1 MSRQRAPE
9 SERGS
14 DADVPQGTDGDAT
27 ADESRRYDPVDT
39 VCPSCS
45 VGCGL
50 RYSDR
55 TGGAVGREEAPVN
68 PEGRLCPKGI
78 EAFDGLDEN
87 RLTEPLVR
95 KDGELVPASWEEA
108 LDRVERELGGLVDAH
123 GPDSL
128 AFLGAP
134 RCTNEENYLF
144 AKLARTLGTNNVDN
158 RARIC
163 HRSAVTATTRRF
175 GCGAMTNTLEDLSEA
190 DAFLVVG
197 SNPAAQQPIAF
208 DGYVRP
214 AVNDG
219 ATLVHVDPRANRTT
233 RAADVHLAA
242 RPGTDALLV
251 NLLVAELLELG
262 AVDRE
267 FVEARTTGFDAFVD
281 SFEGFDVAAGA
292 ERTGVEREEI
302 RRVARTIADA
312 DGTAVIV
319 GTGAEADDHRGTA
332 TVDALLNLL
341 LLTGNVGRRG
351 AGMNVLRGLNN
362 EQGAND
368 VGARPTTLPG
378 FDPVDDSE
386 ARERVATEWGV
397 DPSDLPTEPGLS
409 ELEAVRA
416 FGDEVRGAYVL
427 GENPAVTRMETQF
440 VARKF
445 ESLDFLLVQDIAPSE
460 TVEHADVVLPGSA
473 WAEKGGTVT
482 NLDRQ
487 VQRMRAAASPPDS
500 ARRDIDVVRELGRRL
515 TGTAFAAETPEGVF
529 EELTRVNPLYAGMS
543 YAGLESGSQRWPFPE
558 GATEGVGVLHRDRFA
573 NGEKR
578 APLLPVDAGDGDGT
592 DGKDAAAGGDSLAG
606 LVVLTRTRLNE
617 GGSGA
622 DDGDAP
628 ELLVHPDDAAARG
641 VRDGTRVVLDG
652 AEAVEAVAS
661 LSGDVRE
668 GAVFLDA
675 EWADRLLAGRESR
688 SVEVRTAD
696 SESDSGS
703 DSGTDPTP
711 ASN

>member
-1 MSRQRAPE
+1 MSRQRASEPKSESDPE
-9 SERGS
+9 SEADTPS
-14 DADVPQGTDGDAT
+14 DADETT
-27 ADESRRYDPVDT
+27 RRYAPVDT

-55 TGGAVGREEAPVN
+55 TGGAVGREGAPVN

-78 EAFDGLDEN
+78 EAFDGLDED
-87 RLTEPLVR
+87 RLTTPLVR
-95 KDGELVPASWEEA
+95 EDGTLVPASWEEA

-144 AKLARTLGTNNVDN
+144 GKLARTLGTNNVDN

-175 GCGAMTNTLEDLSEA
+175 GCGAMTNTLEDISEA
-190 DAFLVVG
+190 DVFLVVG

-208 DGYVRP
+208 DSYVRP

-251 NLLVAELLELG
+251 RLLLAELLELD

-267 FVEARTTGFDAFVD
+267 FVEERTTGFEAFAD
-281 SFEGFDVAAGA
+281 SFEEFDVDAGV
-292 ERTGVEREEI
+292 ERTGVDAEKI
-302 RRVARTIADA
+302 RRVARAVGDA

-319 GTGAEADDHRGTA
+319 GTGAEAPDHRGTA

-368 VGARPTTLPG
+368 VGMRPTTLPG
-378 FDPVDDSE
+378 FDPVDDPE
-386 ARERVATEWGV
+386 ARERVAAEWGV
-397 DPSDLPTEPGLS
+397 DPPTDPGLS

-416 FGDEVRGAYVL
+416 FGDDVRGAYVL

-473 WAEKGGTVT
+473 WAEKDGTVT

-500 ARRDIDVVRELGRRL
+500 ARRDLDIVRELGRRL
-515 TGTAFAAETPEGVF
+515 TGTAFAPETPEGVF
-529 EELTRVNPLYAGMS
+529 EEITRVNPLYAGMS

-558 GATEGVGVLHRDRFA
+558 GATEGVGVLHRDRFM

-578 APLLPVDAGDGDGT
+578 APLLPVDAT
-592 DGKDAAAGGDSLAG
+592 DDTEEDADDADDSSPG
-606 LVVLTRTRLNE
+606 LVVLTRKQVNE

-628 ELLVHPDDAAARG
+628 ELLVHPDDAASRG
-641 VRDGTRVVLDG
+641 IRNGDRVVLDG

-661 LSGDVRE
+661 LSPEVRE

-675 EWADRLLAGRESR
+675 EWADRLLAGRDSR
-688 SVEVRTAD
+688 TVGVRAAD
-696 SESDSGS
+696 STSDSDAESKPKSAS
-703 DSGTDPTP
+703 D
-711 ASN
+711 